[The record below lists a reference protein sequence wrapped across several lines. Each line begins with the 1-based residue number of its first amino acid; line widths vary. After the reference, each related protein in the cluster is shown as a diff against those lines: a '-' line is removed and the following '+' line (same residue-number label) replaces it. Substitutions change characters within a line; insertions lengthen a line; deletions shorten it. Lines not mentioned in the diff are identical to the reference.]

1 MKLTI
6 SNVSK
11 KYAKGVQALKDVSLE
26 ISTGMYG
33 LLGPNG
39 AGKSTL
45 MRTIAT
51 LQEADS
57 GSIFLDDID
66 VLKEKDKIR
75 RILGYLPQEFGI
87 YPEVSAEELL
97 NHLAILKGI
106 GRKRE
111 RKDTVAALLEQT
123 NLYKY
128 RKKKLG
134 SYSGGMLQRFGI
146 AQALLGSPE
155 LIIVD
160 EPTAGLDPE
169 ERKRFHNFLSE
180 IGESVIVI
188 LSTHIVDDVSEL
200 CSHMAIIH
208 EGRVLLT
215 GEPIKA
221 MTRLKG
227 KIWKKIIEKKALSQY
242 QEKLNVISTNFFA
255 GKLMLHVNSETR
267 PDDTF
272 EEMEPT
278 LEDVYFTTI
287 KAAKAKENKTT

>member
-6 SNVSK
+6 SDVSK
-11 KYAKGVQALKDVSLE
+11 KYGNGVQALKDVSLE

-57 GSIFLDDID
+57 GAIFLDDID

-75 RILGYLPQEFGI
+75 RILGYLPQEFGV

-97 NHLAILKGI
+97 THLAILKGI
-106 GRKRE
+106 ARKRE

-146 AQALLGSPE
+146 AQALLGSPG

-188 LSTHIVDDVSEL
+188 LSTHIVDDVGQL

-242 QEKLNVISTNFFA
+242 REKLNVISTNFFA
-255 GKLMLHVNSETR
+255 GKLMLHVHSETR

-287 KAAKAKENKTT
+287 KAAKEKENETA